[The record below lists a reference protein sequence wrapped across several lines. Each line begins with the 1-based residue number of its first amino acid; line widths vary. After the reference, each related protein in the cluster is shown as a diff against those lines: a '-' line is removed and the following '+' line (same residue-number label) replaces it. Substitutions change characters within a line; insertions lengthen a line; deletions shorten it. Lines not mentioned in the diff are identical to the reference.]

1 MGFAL
6 HWQNLCLEGCN
17 QYIKETP
24 HMTCCFEDTSQ
35 ADPISNPIWALL
47 NLLRSLPLSIFLL
60 LQALITDLSLLYL
73 TPYPCTTVAYYIIT

>member
-6 HWQNLCLEGCN
+6 HWQNLCLEGSN
-17 QYIKETP
+17 QCIKETP
-24 HMTCCFEDTSQ
+24 HMTCCFQDTSQ

-73 TPYPCTTVAYYIIT
+73 TPALL